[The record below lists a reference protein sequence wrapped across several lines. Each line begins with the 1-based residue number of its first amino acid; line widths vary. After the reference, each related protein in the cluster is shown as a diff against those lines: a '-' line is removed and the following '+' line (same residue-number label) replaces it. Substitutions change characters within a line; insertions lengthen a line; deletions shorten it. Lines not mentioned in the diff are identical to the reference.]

1 MDVSAHGFW
10 QKGRSTIFDVRITDT
25 DSKSY
30 GNTASDKLLE
40 RFAQLKRD
48 KYEEA
53 CLEWRKD
60 FTPLCYSVDGMVCKA
75 TRAAE
80 KCLASLLS
88 VKWDRQY
95 SEMVNFIRTRMSLAV
110 VRSNTL
116 LLRSERMHT
125 WHRRAPE
132 DGSAIAAAPSSTV
145 E

>member
-1 MDVSAHGFW
+1 MVMAWEQALRDHGNRNGNTLGEEARGDVSAHGFW

-53 CLEWRKD
+53 CLERRKD
-60 FTPLCYSVDGMVCKA
+60 FTPLCYSVDGMACKA
-75 TRAAE
+75 ARAAE
-80 KCLASLLS
+80 RRLASLLS

-95 SEMVNFIRTRMSLAV
+95 SEMDSDVPGCGEIQHF
-110 VRSNTL
+110 
-116 LLRSERMHT
+116 
-125 WHRRAPE
+125 AP
-132 DGSAIAAAPSSTV
+132 AK
-145 E
+145 